1 MKSYIIGL
9 TGQSGAGKTTVCE
22 AFENC
27 GFHII
32 NADLVSK
39 YVTSNN
45 KTCLSELRTAFGDEY
60 IKDGVLN
67 RRKLG
72 TLVFAD
78 RHELNKLM
86 SITFPYII
94 EEINRSI
101 ENFSDNNIVVIDA
114 PTLFASGLNKRCDKI
129 VSVISDEALRLK
141 RIIKRDSIS
150 EDEAKKRF
158 ASQQSESFFRKNSD
172 FLIENNSSEND
183 LKNKAVLTAQRI
195 KENYYGKK
203 KE

>member
-39 YVTSNN
+39 YVTSIN
-45 KTCLSELRTAFGDEY
+45 KDCLDELRTAFGEEY
-60 IKDGVLN
+60 IEDGILN

-78 RHELNKLM
+78 RKELNKLM

-94 EEINRSI
+94 DEINTRI
-101 ENFSDNNIVVIDA
+101 EKIGSNIVVIDA
-114 PTLFASGLNKRCDKI
+114 PTLFESGLNSRCDKI
-129 VSVISDEALRLK
+129 VSVISDENLRLK
-141 RIIKRDSIS
+141 RIIKRDNIS
-150 EDEAKKRF
+150 EMEARKRF
-158 ASQQSESFFRKNSD
+158 SSQLPESYFRKNSD
-172 FLIENNSSEND
+172 FLIENNSSEKE
-183 LKNKAVLTAQRI
+183 LKNKAVLTAQKI
-195 KENYYGKK
+195 KEIYYGKK